1 MYKYRRCFYHLNIS
15 ATGELTRK
23 EMLHQFWSFGVKDIG
38 ELEMDRVLAC
48 VDIDAGGSIGF
59 DEFFMVTID
68 PVECL
73 TSQAIITMFKF
84 FDEDDGGSISMQEI
98 KTALGGNENY
108 IIEDRLWEKMFNLKP
123 G

>member
-1 MYKYRRCFYHLNIS
+1 
-15 ATGELTRK
+15 
-23 EMLHQFWSFGVKDIG
+23 
-38 ELEMDRVLAC
+38 
-48 VDIDAGGSIGF
+48 
-59 DEFFMVTID
+59 
-68 PVECL
+68 
-73 TSQAIITMFKF
+73 MFKF